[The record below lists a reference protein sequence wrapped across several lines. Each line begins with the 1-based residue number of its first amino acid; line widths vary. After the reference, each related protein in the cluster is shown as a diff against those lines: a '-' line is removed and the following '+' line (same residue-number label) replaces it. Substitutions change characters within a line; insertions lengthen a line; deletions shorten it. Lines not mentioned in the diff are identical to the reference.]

1 MNRKYNP
8 VKGKG
13 EKIMKKIATDKAP
26 AAIGPYS
33 QAIIVDKF
41 LFASGQIPINP
52 ATGEVEAEGIEA
64 QTTQVMKNIGAVLTE
79 AGIDYTKVVKTTCFL
94 ADMADFAAFNKV
106 YEQYFTEKPARSCV
120 AVKQL
125 PKNVL
130 CEVEV
135 IGYLGE

>member
-1 MNRKYNP
+1 
-8 VKGKG
+8 
-13 EKIMKKIATDKAP
+13 MKKLVTNKAP

-52 ATGEVEAEGIEA
+52 ASGEVEAEGIEA
-64 QTTQVMKNIGAVLTE
+64 QTTQVMKNIGAVLEE

-135 IGYLGE
+135 IGYLG